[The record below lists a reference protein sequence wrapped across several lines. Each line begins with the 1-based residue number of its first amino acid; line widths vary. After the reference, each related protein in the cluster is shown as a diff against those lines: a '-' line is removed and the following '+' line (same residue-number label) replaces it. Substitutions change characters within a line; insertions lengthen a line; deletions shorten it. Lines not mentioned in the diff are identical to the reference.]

1 MKLPRWLHVLLN
13 IYALLLA
20 MFFIW
25 PVIQVVLTA
34 FTSDMTFP
42 PREFSIESWKAVVW
56 KGLFQSIWFS
66 MRMALGAT
74 VLLLVLCVPA
84 AYAMERKKF
93 RGRALLS
100 VIMFV
105 PLIFPTVTYSS
116 AIRIY
121 VFSFFNQWS
130 GTYGLITLVTAMW
143 GIPLVMRSIQGSLAT
158 SDPVYE
164 EAAVSM
170 GASPLKAFFK
180 ITLPLIAPG
189 VVTAAMIA
197 FTSTAMAFT
206 APQILG
212 SKTPA
217 VSQFVFQ
224 DISRIG
230 LVPWIAVEVLIMEA
244 IVLGSVQILYFIFR
258 KQVRG
263 IFV

>member
-1 MKLPRWLHVLLN
+1 MKLPRWLHISLN
-13 IYALLLA
+13 VYALLLA

-25 PVIQVVLTA
+25 PVLQVVLTA
-34 FTSDMTFP
+34 FTSDMVFP
-42 PREFSIESWKAVVW
+42 PREFSIVSWKAVVW
-56 KGLFQSIWFS
+56 SGFFKSIWFS
-66 MRMALGAT
+66 MRMAIGAT
-74 VLLLVLCVPA
+74 ALLLLICVPA

-105 PLIFPTVTYSS
+105 PLIFPAVTYSS

-121 VFSFFNQWS
+121 VFSFFNRWA

-180 ITLPLIAPG
+180 VTLPLIAPG

-206 APQILG
+206 APYILG
-212 SKTPA
+212 SKEPA

-230 LVPWIAVEVLIMEA
+230 FVPWIAVEVLVMEA

-258 KQVRG
+258 KQMRG
-263 IFV
+263 IFI